1 MIFWIIMILII
12 ILLIFVAKTIW
23 LVWFNP
29 ITFIN
34 IVYLIWEAL
43 GRIGYMGQYVPTYDS
58 SIFILINILIINI
71 FIIVGFGLPRIEIGN
86 YKNNSRS
93 YIVSKNKSRNVLL
106 LTRIICLIINLS
118 ISINLLKML
127 LSGSLLITSIRQL
140 SYSTSYGSK
149 DYIIIFFNTGIYYFY
164 QYFIRGFAFFDLS
177 FSLVLLIKSEKKIS
191 LITIINF
198 ALWAFIMLSRVEIL
212 KAVILCGIIICLSDV
227 KLNKKQKKVLKRA
240 IFFLLI
246 AVAIIFSFRSIN
258 KEKNVIFNSIDS
270 LIIDFSGSN
279 YMFSSFFNQYFTYGA
294 VEDVPYCL
302 KILGGFGTIVEYVI
316 AIIFGY
322 YFDHDAA
329 NKFLTQGHN
338 IGSSDHYNAF
348 YTMFFDPLN
357 TGGVLGC
364 VIFSILL
371 GLIVG
376 VLYKKFFYDR
386 GARDLYMVSYFTYV
400 IVMGT
405 YNYTI
410 TVAGAVVILFAMLYP
425 QKK

>member
-177 FSLVLLIKSEKKIS
+177 FSLVLLIKSEKK
-191 LITIINF
+191 
-198 ALWAFIMLSRVEIL
+198 
-212 KAVILCGIIICLSDV
+212 
-227 KLNKKQKKVLKRA
+227 
-240 IFFLLI
+240 
-246 AVAIIFSFRSIN
+246 
-258 KEKNVIFNSIDS
+258 
-270 LIIDFSGSN
+270 
-279 YMFSSFFNQYFTYGA
+279 Y
-294 VEDVPYCL
+294 
-302 KILGGFGTIVEYVI
+302 
-316 AIIFGY
+316 
-322 YFDHDAA
+322 H
-329 NKFLTQGHN
+329 
-338 IGSSDHYNAF
+338 
-348 YTMFFDPLN
+348 
-357 TGGVLGC
+357 
-364 VIFSILL
+364 
-371 GLIVG
+371 
-376 VLYKKFFYDR
+376 
-386 GARDLYMVSYFTYV
+386 
-400 IVMGT
+400 
-405 YNYTI
+405 
-410 TVAGAVVILFAMLYP
+410 
-425 QKK
+425 

>member
-270 LIIDFSGSN
+270 LIIDFWD
-279 YMFSSFFNQYFTYGA
+279 Q
-294 VEDVPYCL
+294 
-302 KILGGFGTIVEYVI
+302 
-316 AIIFGY
+316 IICFQVSLI
-322 YFDHDAA
+322 
-329 NKFLTQGHN
+329 N
-338 IGSSDHYNAF
+338 
-348 YTMFFDPLN
+348 
-357 TGGVLGC
+357 
-364 VIFSILL
+364 ILL
-371 GLIVG
+371 MEL
-376 VLYKKFFYDR
+376 
-386 GARDLYMVSYFTYV
+386 
-400 IVMGT
+400 
-405 YNYTI
+405 
-410 TVAGAVVILFAMLYP
+410 
-425 QKK
+425 